1 MRHAAAVAHPAYGDP
16 PRPVA
21 AALRYA
27 ARMVL
32 GLPTALGLLVLG
44 VGLFGAGIGIG
55 ALVGFLLFAQAWPL
69 P

>member
-21 AALRYA
+21 AALRCA
-27 ARMVL
+27 AHLVL
-32 GLPTALGLLVLG
+32 GLPTALGVLVLG
-44 VGLFGAGIGIG
+44 VGLFGLGIGLG
-55 ALVGFLLFAQAWPL
+55 GLVGFMLLTQAWPL